1 VPAKLFWSVTVYDP
15 DTRSEI
21 VTDQGTAA
29 IRSLQELQ
37 GLGDAK
43 SVDLFFGSKLPS
55 GVDKRRWVQTLS
67 NKGWFTY
74 FRIYGPERASFNGN
88 WKPGDFEEVK

>member
-15 DTRSEI
+15 DTGSEI

-55 GVDKRRWVQTLS
+55 GVDKRRWVQRC
-67 NKGWFTY
+67 
-74 FRIYGPERASFNGN
+74 RIRAGSPTSASTAGRELRLTATGSPAISR
-88 WKPGDFEEVK
+88 K